1 MKIFRNWRLGENML
15 YTLVW
20 IAIFLIPFMNAQ
32 LMSEST
38 IDFDK
43 VIISWGK
50 IAPYFLIFLVNTT
63 ILAPRLLLRHRYRMY
78 SAMLLVM
85 LKISGNRFWML

>member
-1 MKIFRNWRLGENML
+1 MKQFKKWRLGENML

-32 LMSEST
+32 LMSESVV
-38 IDFDK
+38 DFDK

-50 IAPYFLIFLVNTT
+50 IAPYFFIFLLNT
-63 ILAPRLLLRHRYRMY
+63 Y
-78 SAMLLVM
+78 
-85 LKISGNRFWML
+85 